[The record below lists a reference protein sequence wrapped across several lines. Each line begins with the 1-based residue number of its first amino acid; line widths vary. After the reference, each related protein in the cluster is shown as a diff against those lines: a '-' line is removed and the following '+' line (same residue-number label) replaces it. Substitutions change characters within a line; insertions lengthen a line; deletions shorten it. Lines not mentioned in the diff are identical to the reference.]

1 VLPLLCLLSALSAC
15 ASTGATAP
23 RHDPRLTADC
33 RLVPLPD
40 GVLRWRDYERVLAEQ
55 WSETADC
62 NARLRALR

>member
-1 VLPLLCLLSALSAC
+1 
-15 ASTGATAP
+15 
-23 RHDPRLTADC
+23 
-33 RLVPLPD
+33 VPLPD